1 MGRKQTEPVSS
12 ELAVSLGPAPGRR
25 MVETLLLLG
34 SPDVPTLFLADLFS
48 LSRRNAAC
56 CSTLTTRE
64 LPSLCINICKLLT
77 SIKTWADPKSSCSW
91 LGWNAPPES
100 LTAAEAP

>member
-25 MVETLLLLG
+25 MVETPLLL
-34 SPDVPTLFLADLFS
+34 VPTLFQADLFS
-48 LSRRNAAC
+48 LSRRNAAY

-91 LGWNAPPES
+91 LLWNAPPES